1 MQMKCGLNVCKW
13 RLEKDIYLV
22 HDLNELF
29 NCENT
34 DNKYIA
40 DFYGKFEIAQNR
52 LEYIKYW

>member
-40 DFYGKFEIAQNR
+40 DFYGKFEIA
-52 LEYIKYW
+52 